1 MSKKNESVNELYNSR
16 KSGAAPLIWLLT
28 IAFLIICAGVAYMGI
43 PMLME
48 ANAMPL
54 PFMPAFR
61 ETLPPEMPAAPSST
75 PMPVS
80 TPTFTQQPTATA
92 TPTGTDTPTPTTEP
106 ADTPVPAA
114 TAVPQLIA
122 TPTPVPTDSP
132 VPLATEVPQLILTP
146 TPVVSADPTPTETPV
161 PQLISTPEATLIPEA
176 TDTPQATAMEA
187 ADTPMPTE
195 SPVSTQAP
203 VESQE
208 SVSNGLAILS
218 LLPDI
223 VEKTNPAVVGV
234 INYQMVTG
242 AEDPVAYASGSGFI
256 VSEAGYVLTNAHV
269 ISGATKLEVL
279 FSDGST
285 VSAALVG
292 KDVPT
297 DIAVLKIEKEG
308 LTVLPIGDSDAV
320 RPGEFVLAIGN
331 PLDSYQLYGTVTY
344 GIISGVA
351 RQINIDGYVNMYMQT
366 DAAINLGNSGGPL
379 INLKGEVIAMNTAK
393 SVSAGTDD
401 NGTTIA
407 AEGIGFALPIKNV
420 VEIANQLILN
430 GSVARPGVGLKVY
443 TFTEEM
449 ARLGQLVPG
458 VYVESVTAS
467 SPAELA
473 GMQAGD
479 VIVKLNG
486 QALTDSDVLVSYCRS
501 CTPGD
506 TLNLTVYRGGEYLD
520 ITIEIG
526 NINSFSK

>member
-48 ANAMPL
+48 ANA
-54 PFMPAFR
+54 
-61 ETLPPEMPAAPSST
+61 TPEMPAAPSST

>member
-1 MSKKNESVNELYNSR
+1 MSRKNESVNELYNSR

-28 IAFLIICAGVAYMGI
+28 IAFLIICAGVTYMGI

-54 PFMPAFR
+54 PFIPAFR
-61 ETLPPEMPAAPSST
+61 ETLPPEMPATPSST

-80 TPTFTQQPTATA
+80 SPTFTQQPTAMA
-92 TPTGTDTPTPTTEP
+92 TPDETDTPTSTAEP
-106 ADTPVPAA
+106 ADTPVP
-114 TAVPQLIA
+114 TVTVVPQLIA

-146 TPVVSADPTPTETPV
+146 TPAAAADPTPTETPV
-161 PQLISTPEATLIPEA
+161 SQLISTPEATLIPKA
-176 TDTPQATAMEA
+176 MNTPQATAMDA

-195 SPVSTQAP
+195 YPVSTQAP

-208 SVSNGLAILS
+208 SVANGLEMLS

-256 VSEAGYVLTNAHV
+256 VSETGYVLTNAHV

-285 VSAALVG
+285 VSATLVG

-344 GIISGVA
+344 GIISGVS
-351 RQINIDGYVNMYMQT
+351 RQINIDGYVNTYMQT

-401 NGTTIA
+401 NGATIA

-486 QALTDSDVLVSYCRS
+486 QTLTDSDVLVSYCRS
-501 CTPGD
+501 CTLGD
-506 TLNLTVYRGGEYLD
+506 TLNLKVYRGGEYLD
-520 ITIEIG
+520 IAIEIG